1 MSIELMIFLAMVV
14 VFAGGCFLLKLPV
27 SISMV
32 LSSVV
37 GALVGGQGSRCGIW
51 WREPSPMSTPSS
63 SSQPR

>member
-37 GALVGGQGSRCGIW
+37 GALVGGQIGRAHV
-51 WREPSPMSTPSS
+51 
-63 SSQPR
+63 